1 MNKRLL
7 TYILCGAGLVLVLFS
22 VILLCSSASLVG
34 DVEGVINKTI
44 MSEMGGGYGYSDFGS
59 IMGGFSL
66 DIDLDAGILREA
78 KSLLND
84 LIDEIPGVDVSIKDV
99 LSQFGVKGAGFKL
112 FALTMRGWF
121 FWVGILCLVAAV
133 VVVAFEANSKLLSMI
148 IETAKA
154 FGAAVVAGVRNLF
167 SGIKLPAMPKRAPR
181 VMYGCPSCGAPFAP
195 GTTFC
200 GSCGAKLPDPS
211 TIGVCKNCGTRNEP
225 GARFCSGCG
234 QPMA

>member
-1 MNKRLL
+1 MNKKLL
-7 TYILCGAGLVLVLFS
+7 TYILGGAGIVLVLFS

-34 DVEGVINKTI
+34 DVEDVLNDAI
-44 MSEMGGGYGYSDFGS
+44 MSEMGGGYSDFGS
-59 IMGGFSL
+59 MMGGFSL

-84 LIDEIPGVDVSIKDV
+84 LIDEIPGTDVSIKEV
-99 LSQFGVKGAGFKL
+99 LSQFGIKGAGFKL

-121 FWVGILCLVAAV
+121 FWVGILCIVAAV
-133 VVVAFEANSKLLSMI
+133 VVMAFEANSKLLAMI

-167 SGIKLPAMPKRAPR
+167 SGMKISMPKRAPR

-211 TIGVCKNCGTRNEP
+211 TIGICKNCGTRNEP

-234 QPMA
+234 QPM